1 MRKHCPIIFHVGIF
15 LSAHLTSSEAH
26 AAGVF
31 RLGFLESVLAH
42 TVVSGLINAIC
53 CSVIVAQA
61 PLLCTLRGGRE
72 GEC

>member
-1 MRKHCPIIFHVGIF
+1 MVCSDADAVARTLSFVVGAF
-15 LSAHLTSSEAH
+15 VLL
-26 AAGVF
+26 AGVF

-61 PLLCTLRGGRE
+61 PLLCTCSEERVVY
-72 GEC
+72 